1 MYKTLDFSYIVYR
14 YYLSTFKE
22 KFHEIKNINLDV
34 REINKEKVVLFN
46 KIKIKNINNQIE
58 NWSVFLKYSPENML
72 SLNKEDTW
80 IDAILIY
87 FQNEND
93 IDKLYHLIGMIPY
106 NDNDQLHREIKKL
119 TYTE

>member
-22 KFHEIKNINLDV
+22 KFYEIKNIDLDV
-34 REINKEKVVLFN
+34 REINKEKVMLFN

-58 NWSVFLKYSPENML
+58 NWSVFLKYSPEDMM

-93 IDKLYHLIGMIPY
+93 ISKLHHLIGMIPY
-106 NDNDQLHREIKKL
+106 NDNDKLHRKIKEL
-119 TYTE
+119 TYIK